1 MHPVVPKGESITSP
15 CAPAHASQASR
26 SLKKLF
32 ESFTVIPAIDLKDGQ
47 VVRLLRGEMNRA
59 TVYGADPGQTARRFE
74 REGAALIHIVDLD
87 GAIAGA
93 PRNIEAIGK
102 IRAAVKCAI
111 EVSGGLRTIE
121 AVRAAIAGG
130 ADRVSIGSAAILD
143 PELVRRACGEFP
155 GMIFGS
161 IDIREGRLAVKG
173 WVETS
178 QFTVAEAA
186 DRFAAAG
193 VAAAI
198 VTDIS
203 RDGAQVGV
211 DADRMEELARAVRI
225 PVIAS
230 GGVAS
235 LDDIGALRTR
245 FEAGVVG
252 VVVGRALYEG
262 NFSLRDALAAA
273 VG

>member
-1 MHPVVPKGESITSP
+1 M
-15 CAPAHASQASR
+15 
-26 SLKKLF
+26 F
-32 ESFTVIPAIDLKDGQ
+32 EKFTVIPAIDLKDGQ
-47 VVRLLRGEMNRA
+47 VVRLLHGDMDRS
-59 TVYGADPGQTARRFE
+59 TVYGANPGETARRFE
-74 REGAALIHIVDLD
+74 EAGAELIHIVDLD

-93 PRNIEAIGK
+93 PQNIEAIAQ

-111 EVSGGLRTIE
+111 DVSGGLRTIE
-121 AVRAAIAGG
+121 AVRAAFAAG
-130 ADRVSIGSAAILD
+130 ADRVSIGSAALLN
-143 PELVRRACGEFP
+143 PELVCRACEEFP
-155 GMIFGS
+155 GKIFGS
-161 IDIREGRLAVKG
+161 IDIRDGKLAVKG

-178 QFTVAEAA
+178 QLTVAEAA
-186 DRFAAAG
+186 TRFREAQ

-198 VTDIS
+198 VTDIA

-211 DADRMEELARAVRI
+211 DAARMEELAKTIRL

-235 LDDIGALRTR
+235 LDDIRALRTR

-262 NFSLRDALAAA
+262 NFSLGDALAAA
-273 VG
+273 VR

>member
-1 MHPVVPKGESITSP
+1 
-15 CAPAHASQASR
+15 
-26 SLKKLF
+26 LF
-32 ESFTVIPAIDLKDGQ
+32 ENFTVIPSIDLKNGQ
-47 VVRLLRGEMNRA
+47 VVRLLRGDMNRA
-59 TVYGADPGQTARRFE
+59 TVYAADPGPTARRFE
-74 REGAALIHIVDLD
+74 DDGASLIHIVDLD
-87 GAIAGA
+87 GAIAGM
-93 PRNIEAIGK
+93 PQNLEAIAK
-102 IRAAVKCAI
+102 IRAAVRCAI
-111 EVSGGLRTIE
+111 DVSGGLRTIE
-121 AVRAAIAGG
+121 AVRAAFAGG

-143 PELVRRACGEFP
+143 PGLMRRACAEFP
-155 GMIFGS
+155 GRVFGS
-161 IDIREGRLAVKG
+161 IDVRDGRLAVKG
-173 WVETS
+173 WIETS
-178 QFTVAEAA
+178 ELTLADAA

-211 DADRMEELARAVRI
+211 DPAKMEEMARAVRI

-235 LDDIGALRTR
+235 LDDIRALRMR

-262 NFSLRDALAAA
+262 NFSLRQALATAIR
-273 VG
+273 